1 MSMPARSSHA
11 TDSGPATTY
20 SIRVASRLSGI
31 SADTLRMWERRYDF
45 PKPVRNPNG
54 NRVYSSEDVDR
65 LVLIARA
72 MQAGYRPGEVVGKQ
86 RVELETL
93 LAQNAAA
100 PTALAQDDGN
110 VAAVLDAIARDDLR
124 GARRTLGALAAS
136 HGARAFV
143 TDVVG
148 PLLEHTGQAWASG
161 RIEVRHE
168 HMLSE
173 LLANQIRALLAAYED
188 HAGSPVVMLATLPQE
203 LHRLGL
209 DMTALFLSTL
219 GTDVRLL
226 GPNTPADQI
235 VSAAKAQKVDAV
247 ALSVSV
253 HADTLAA
260 KGYLSWIA
268 SELPAPIELWVGG
281 KGARN
286 LSIDAPRL
294 LTPIS
299 WQALEEATRRLRS
312 RTG

>member
-1 MSMPARSSHA
+1 MTASNAQA
-11 TDSGPATTY
+11 TEPGQVTTY

-54 NRVYSSEDVDR
+54 NRVYSSDDVDR

-72 MQAGYRPGEVVGKQ
+72 MQAGYRPGEVVGRQ
-86 RVELETL
+86 RAELEAL

-100 PTALAQDDGN
+100 PAVLAQDDGN

-124 GARRTLGALAAS
+124 SVRRTLGALAAS

-148 PLLEHTGQAWASG
+148 PLLDHTGHAWASG

-173 LLANQIRALLAAYED
+173 LLANQIRALLAAYDD
-188 HAGSPVVMLATLPQE
+188 HAGRPVVLLATLPQE

-219 GTDVRLL
+219 GADVRLL

-253 HADTLAA
+253 HADALAA

-268 SELPAPIELWVGG
+268 SELPDPIELWVGG
-281 KGARN
+281 RGARN
-286 LSIDAPRL
+286 LSIEAPRL
-294 LTPIS
+294 LTPSS
-299 WQALEEATRRLRS
+299 WQALEDATRRLRS
-312 RTG
+312 RA